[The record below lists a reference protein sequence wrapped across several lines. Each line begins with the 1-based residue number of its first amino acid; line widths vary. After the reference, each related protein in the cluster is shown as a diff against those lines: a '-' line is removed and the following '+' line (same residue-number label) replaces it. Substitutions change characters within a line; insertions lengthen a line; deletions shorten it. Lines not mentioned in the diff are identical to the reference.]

1 MIRIL
6 SSSVIF
12 VEMELDEVI
21 AALGGTYIIL
31 PTTIPYKYNMYR
43 YVILQDPHLVPGA

>member
-12 VEMELDEVI
+12 VEMELEEVI
-21 AALGGTYIIL
+21 AALGGTYIITL
-31 PTTIPYKYNMYR
+31 TSIPYKYNMYR
-43 YVILQDPHLVPGA
+43 YVIVQDPHLIPGA